1 MDISDNIHATAIA
14 VGDRGIL
21 VIGASGAGKTS
32 LSLTLVAQVRQA
44 GGFASLVADDQ
55 VLVSAAGGRL
65 VGRCAEQIAG
75 LVELRGLGP
84 RPVEHLPNV
93 VVDLVVRLVPA
104 ADAQRFAEPETV
116 TICGCSLPQLK
127 LKERS
132 AAAAS
137 RAVLAWLG
145 RAPFRPA

>member
-1 MDISDNIHATAIA
+1 MDAGENIHATAIA
-14 VGDRGIL
+14 IGDRGIL
-21 VIGASGAGKTS
+21 VLGASGAGKTS
-32 LSLTLVAQVRQA
+32 LSLSLVNQVRQA

-55 VLVSAAGGRL
+55 VMLSGVGGRL
-65 VGRCAEQIAG
+65 VGRCADTIAG

-84 RPVEHLPNV
+84 RPIEHLAST

-104 ADAQRFAEPETV
+104 ADAQRFPEPESV
-116 TICGCSLPQLK
+116 AMCGCSLPLLR

-132 AAAAS
+132 AASSS
-137 RAVLAWLG
+137 RVVLAWLG